1 MIALR
6 RSRILG
12 AAVIAASA
20 IAGLASSQAPAPLG
34 PAATPFDLQ
43 PDRAEAAA
51 LDQARQNPFIAR
63 LRGVSANLP
72 QVGVVLDQAASSN
85 VPVLAPADPGLLQT
99 ARFYPADTHYTLVVR
114 PPGRIVEIYGT
125 TRAFRPADPVRPGAT
140 AQAPVAARAPQRT
153 TAARAEAQAQALA
166 QARAR
171 GLETIIAERTEYGVD
186 VAFSRFG
193 AAYNVTFVCDAQ
205 GPPDC
210 DEAAAIR
217 FAAGLELIG
226 GGG

>member
-12 AAVIAASA
+12 VAAIAASA

-34 PAATPFDLQ
+34 PAATPVDLQ
-43 PDRAEAAA
+43 PDRAEAASLA
-51 LDQARQNPFIAR
+51 QARQNPFIAR

-72 QVGVVLDQAASSN
+72 QVGVVLDQAASSS

-114 PPGRIVEIYGT
+114 PPGRIVEICGT
-125 TRAFRPADPVRPGAT
+125 TRAFRPADPVRPGAA
-140 AQAPVAARAPQRT
+140 AQPPVAVRAPQRT
-153 TAARAEAQAQALA
+153 TAARAEALA

-186 VAFSRFG
+186 VAFGRFG
-193 AAYNVTFVCDAQ
+193 AAYNVTFVCDSQ

-210 DEAAAIR
+210 DEAAAIG
-217 FAAGLELIG
+217 FAAALELIG